1 MKKFILSIFIL
12 FFTLNLSAQI
22 TNEKPIVVNLTD
34 EEKARLIDD
43 LVKTYAEYNIFNGSI
58 LVAEN
63 GSILFE
69 KGYGYADREQKL
81 QNTPETKFR
90 IASLTKQFTAMLIM
104 QLVEQGKIKLD
115 AKLSEYLSYYRK
127 DNGDK
132 ITIHNLLTHT
142 SGVPNYTN
150 STFMEKHVDK
160 AITPK
165 DLIITYGS
173 GDLDFEPGSKYN
185 YSNTAYV
192 MLGAIIEQV
201 TGKSYETVLQEQ
213 ILSPLGMT
221 NSGYEHNDIKMTN
234 QATGY
239 DNNPGEVV
247 VSKFIDMSIPFSAG
261 AMYSTVEDL
270 YKWDRA
276 LYTDKL
282 VSAESKQKIFTPFLN
297 NYGYGWNIIKAKTMD
312 AEKTIYTHSGGIN
325 GFSTNIMRVESDNLV
340 IIVLS
345 NYANGQASKISNEIS
360 KIMYNIPY
368 KMPAKPIT
376 GFLIPSGSK
385 SFADAIAEAKEL
397 AKNKD
402 EYNVNEG
409 DINLLG
415 YQLMQKGKLYDAI
428 EIFKFNVE
436 MFPNSSNVYDSL
448 GEAYMTKGDKENA
461 LINYKKSVE
470 LDPDNVNGKKMIEKL
485 NN

>member
-1 MKKFILSIFIL
+1 MKKIILSVLIL
-12 FFTLNLSAQI
+12 FLFINSNAQDRAQKI
-22 TNEKPIVVNLTD
+22 D
-34 EEKARLIDD
+34 E
-43 LVKTYAEYNIFNGSI
+43 LVSKFAEIGVFNGSV
-58 LVAEN
+58 LVGEN
-63 GSILFE
+63 GNIFFE
-69 KGYGYADREQKL
+69 KGYGYADREQKM

-104 QLVEQGKIKLD
+104 QLVEQGKIRLD
-115 AKLSEYLSYYRK
+115 AKLSDYLTYYRK

-150 STFMEKHVDK
+150 SDFMNNHLSK

-165 DLIITYGS
+165 DLILNYGS
-173 GDLDFEPGSKYN
+173 GELDFEPGSKYN

-192 MLGAIIEQV
+192 MLGAIIEEV
-201 TGKSYETVLQEQ
+201 TGKKYETVLQEQ
-213 ILSPLGMT
+213 ILTPLEMT
-221 NSGYEHNDIKMTN
+221 NSGYEHNEIKMTE
-234 QATGY
+234 QAIGY

-282 VSAESKQKIFTPFLN
+282 ISAKSKQKIFTPFLN
-297 NYGYGWNIIKAKTMD
+297 NYGYGWNIVKAKTMD
-312 AEKTIYTHSGGIN
+312 AEKTIHIHSGGIN
-325 GFSTNIMRVESDNLV
+325 GFSTNIMRVESDNMV

-376 GFLIPSGSK
+376 NFLIPSGSK
-385 SFADAIAEAKEL
+385 SIKDAVTEAKEL

-402 EYNVNEG
+402 EYSVNEG
-409 DINLLG
+409 DINNLG
-415 YQLMQKGKLYDAI
+415 YQLMQNGKLDDAI

-436 MFPNSSNVYDSL
+436 MFPNSANVYDSL
-448 GEAYMTKGDKENA
+448 GEAYLAKGDKENA

-470 LDPDNVNGKKMIEKL
+470 LDPKSTSGLEALKKLEGK
-485 NN
+485 